1 MLVHQLQLEPIINST
16 LIVNIASGA
25 CEVNFSVADSVSSQ
39 DLMLLQLVLDTTFH
53 QTELIFLKC
62 HILVLNYNIVTSSYI
77 IVKKL
82 FSLNTHWR
90 HFCMGKKTFR
100 ITHRKPQK
108 SFLLSC
114 RTCQRFSGIVICIS
128 ASPYNQRGFYVV
140 AYYVKL
146 VGTRSPP
153 RVQLAVWFKFIV
165 LPVRCYLYGFPRSI
179 SFTGSTA
186 LILTGC

>member
-1 MLVHQLQLEPIINST
+1 
-16 LIVNIASGA
+16 
-25 CEVNFSVADSVSSQ
+25 
-39 DLMLLQLVLDTTFH
+39 
-53 QTELIFLKC
+53 
-62 HILVLNYNIVTSSYI
+62 
-77 IVKKL
+77 
-82 FSLNTHWR
+82 
-90 HFCMGKKTFR
+90 MGR
-100 ITHRKPQK
+100 ITHQKPQK

>member
-1 MLVHQLQLEPIINST
+1 MALTTLPCATALACDIN
-16 LIVNIASGA
+16 
-25 CEVNFSVADSVSSQ
+25 
-39 DLMLLQLVLDTTFH
+39 
-53 QTELIFLKC
+53 
-62 HILVLNYNIVTSSYI
+62 
-77 IVKKL
+77 VKKL
-82 FSLNTHWR
+82 FSLNIF
-90 HFCMGKKTFR
+90 FCMGR

-165 LPVRCYLYGFPRSI
+165 LPVRCYLYGFNSHRLLKLLQIIRELIDACEI
-179 SFTGSTA
+179 SDDVSS
-186 LILTGC
+186 LHDNV

>member
-1 MLVHQLQLEPIINST
+1 VFLTSQIQHFSHIRLTASIYL
-16 LIVNIASGA
+16 LLIAS
-25 CEVNFSVADSVSSQ
+25 
-39 DLMLLQLVLDTTFH
+39 LL
-53 QTELIFLKC
+53 LINL
-62 HILVLNYNIVTSSYI
+62 
-77 IVKKL
+77 KKL
-82 FSLNTHWR
+82 FSLNF
-90 HFCMGKKTFR
+90 FCMGR

>member
-1 MLVHQLQLEPIINST
+1 MIVVVRSGHNVTLCTRLGGST
-16 LIVNIASGA
+16 T
-25 CEVNFSVADSVSSQ
+25 CK
-39 DLMLLQLVLDTTFH
+39 
-53 QTELIFLKC
+53 KC
-62 HILVLNYNIVTSSYI
+62 HIMSRTANHI
-77 IVKKL
+77 INVKKL
-82 FSLNTHWR
+82 FSLNF
-90 HFCMGKKTFR
+90 FCMGR

-128 ASPYNQRGFYVV
+128 ASPYNQRGFFVV

-153 RVQLAVWFKFIV
+153 RIQLAVWLKFVV

>member
-1 MLVHQLQLEPIINST
+1 VWLTSRPFAETSEFLFRHVRTHMVIKYVIN
-16 LIVNIASGA
+16 
-25 CEVNFSVADSVSSQ
+25 
-39 DLMLLQLVLDTTFH
+39 
-53 QTELIFLKC
+53 
-62 HILVLNYNIVTSSYI
+62 
-77 IVKKL
+77 VKKL
-82 FSLNTHWR
+82 FSLNI
-90 HFCMGKKTFR
+90 FCMGR

-186 LILTGC
+186 LILTG